1 LICEDTQSLLDGYL
15 DHELDLMRSVDIE
28 RHLKECEK
36 CSVRYENLQSLRA
49 GVSRDSLYYFA
60 PAGLQQRVLLTL
72 SKEMRTESR
81 LPVLVWRWFGA
92 AAALIIVCVVIWS
105 VIGFIR
111 KPSAEELLA
120 QEAVSSH
127 VRSLMVDHLTDVLSS
142 DQHTVKPWFNGKL
155 DFAPPVDDL
164 SSQGFPLIGG
174 RLDYLDSR
182 QVAALVYQRRQHFI
196 NLFVWPVAGNS
207 NFPQK
212 VLTRQGYNV
221 VHWTTRGMNYWAVS
235 DISES
240 ELQEFVR
247 VLQSR

>member
-1 LICEDTQSLLDGYL
+1 LSCKDTRSLLDGYL
-15 DHELDLMRSVDIE
+15 DHELDLVRSVEIE
-28 RHLKECEK
+28 RHLKECGE
-36 CSVRYENLQSLRA
+36 CSIRYENLQSLRA

-60 PAGLQQRVLLTL
+60 PAGLQQRVLLAL

-92 AAALIIVCVVIWS
+92 AAALIIVFVVMWS
-105 VIGFIR
+105 VIRFMR

-142 DQHTVKPWFNGKL
+142 DQHTVKPWFIGKL
-155 DFAPPVDDL
+155 DFAPRVDDL
-164 SSQGFPLIGG
+164 SSQGFSLIGG
-174 RLDYLDSR
+174 RLDYLDNR
-182 QVAALVYQRRQHFI
+182 QVAALIYQRRQHFI
-196 NLFVWPVAGNS
+196 NLFVWPEAGNS

-221 VHWTTRGMNYWAVS
+221 VHWTTGGMNYCAVS
-235 DISES
+235 EISES